1 MVEVTLQL
9 NEAAAAALDEMVK
22 VTNKSNNE
30 VVSELLI
37 GATKPKRELPKGFGE
52 FSSGQPDL
60 AERTR
65 EILFEDA
72 KEGGWR

>member
-1 MVEVTLQL
+1 MVEITLHL
-9 NEAAAAALDEMVK
+9 DDAAVAALDEMVK
-22 VTNKSNNE
+22 LTNKSNDE

-37 GATKPKRELPKGFGE
+37 SATKPKRELPKGFGQ

-65 EILFEDA
+65 EILFQEA
-72 KEGGWR
+72 KEKGWR